1 MIAAICETKR
11 GNCTM
16 HRTPLLTIASIL
28 LAAAQALAQA
38 PATQPTTRPAPA
50 TQPNGAQGIIRAD
63 GGIILN
69 FKDASI
75 DAVLEQLS
83 EGAGFI
89 VVKENKPEGKGT
101 LLSKQ
106 PIKSDEIVP
115 LLNTLPR
122 NARSCYSAIQTGPR
136 RKIV

>member
-63 GGIILN
+63 GGIIFN

-75 DAVLEQLS
+75 DPVLQQLL
-83 EGAGFI
+83 EVARFFFVGG
-89 VVKENKPEGKGT
+89 NKPQGK
-101 LLSKQ
+101 
-106 PIKSDEIVP
+106 
-115 LLNTLPR
+115 NT
-122 NARSCYSAIQTGPR
+122 
-136 RKIV
+136 

>member
-1 MIAAICETKR
+1 MIAAICETNR

-16 HRTPLLTIASIL
+16 HRTPLLTIASIM

-38 PATQPTTRPAPA
+38 PLIQPTTRPSPT
-50 TQPNGAQGIIRAD
+50 TQPNANGNGNGASGIIRAD

-83 EGAGFI
+83 EVAGFI
-89 VVKENKPEGKGT
+89 VVKETKPEGKVS
-101 LLSKQ
+101 LLRKQ
-106 PIKSDEIVP
+106 PIKRDES
-115 LLNTLPR
+115 LP
-122 NARSCYSAIQTGPR
+122 
-136 RKIV
+136 V